1 MFFVIVITTFLL
13 FNYCNFTNRYD
24 QGTFEFGVHSPMFVP
39 LAATAIIN
47 LIALIRGLIGVFR
60 GWNLEGLVVQM
71 FISGFVVL
79 NCWPVYEAMVLR
91 SDKGRMPTK
100 TTMVSI
106 FVAWAL
112 YAIASLMLKT

>member
-1 MFFVIVITTFLL
+1 
-13 FNYCNFTNRYD
+13 
-24 QGTFEFGVHSPMFVP
+24 MFVP
-39 LAATAIIN
+39 LAAAAIIN

-60 GWNLEGLVVQM
+60 GWNLEGLFVQM

-112 YAIASLMLKT
+112 YAIASLILKM